1 MKFSSVLLAV
11 FALVSSGLADKTC
24 TPSFDYC
31 SDALIKSKGKSLT
44 QGMHDLKLIEQ
55 ASRNRT

>member
-31 SDALIKSKGKSLT
+31 SDVLIKSKGKSLT
-44 QGMHDLKLIEQ
+44 QGMHDLKLIE
-55 ASRNRT
+55 